1 MPSLEDLSE
10 AEQAKAM
17 ALYSFVQGNPDV
29 AKTMRKLAREKN
41 PTMPVPDTDTLE
53 EKFNGEIEQLR
64 EQIKKRDEES
74 LENLK
79 TQRRS
84 DAHDR
89 IRAAGLDPEEVEK
102 KMVEEHIG
110 SYETAIKFVRQER
123 ELAPV
128 TPESITPMHLPEGK
142 DLWGNKNKFARD
154 QAFEAI
160 NELRAKRVG
169 FR

>member
-102 KMVEEHIG
+102 KMVEEHILPRG
-110 SYETAIKFVRQER
+110 PLPGHNNVMKRGDVQQKAAVLFSRGGEKGRLEERIADAKKEASETAV
-123 ELAPV
+123 
-128 TPESITPMHLPEGK
+128 
-142 DLWGNKNKFARD
+142 
-154 QAFEAI
+154 
-160 NELRAKRVG
+160 
-169 FR
+169 